1 MNKMECLIQDT
12 GFLIQD
18 TECRQK
24 IMHASCIMHRASKR
38 AISTVEYVI
47 LIAVIVAALLAMQF
61 YLRRAVCGRIR
72 SAGDTFGQG
81 RQYQPGVTV
90 VTEN

>member
-1 MNKMECLIQDT
+1 MKTQINADNMIKNSTYEV
-12 GFLIQD
+12 GG
-18 TECRQK
+18 R
-24 IMHASCIMHRASKR
+24 SRR
-38 AISTVEYVI
+38 AIFTVEYVI

-81 RQYQPGVTV
+81 RQYEPGVTV

>member
-1 MNKMECLIQDT
+1 MKRTKKMIQD
-12 GFLIQD
+12 
-18 TECRQK
+18 
-24 IMHASCIMHRASKR
+24 ASKK
-38 AISTVEYVI
+38 AAFTVEYVI

-81 RQYQPGVTV
+81 RQYEPGVTSI
-90 VTEN
+90 N